1 MKLGETQLGKA
12 WDTEL
17 EFMLP
22 YMFFVEEKNRYKLNR
37 SNNVYSPEASFSGD
51 CATQKEGKALLPIN
65 LIVVCVC
72 VWCACIYL
80 VCMCVCVHF
89 VCTSVQL

>member
-1 MKLGETQLGKA
+1 MKLEETQFGKA
-12 WDTEL
+12 WDTKL

-22 YMFFVEEKNRYKLNR
+22 YMFFAEEKNRYRLNR

-51 CATQKEGKALLPIN
+51 CVTQKEGKVLLPIN
-65 LIVVCVC
+65 LIEVCMC
-72 VWCACIYL
+72 LACLCL
-80 VCMCVCVHF
+80 VGMCMCVCVHF